1 MTRRVHYKGYVI
13 KSNPER
19 VGVDGQWRLQLAI
32 YTRTD
37 GVINLQPFI
46 GPTVYAEEDEVE
58 LLAIAYGQRIVD
70 EQVSW
75 RKIGLTSRC
84 G

>member
-13 KSNPER
+13 KSNPEP
-19 VGVDGQWRLQLAI
+19 VGDEGQWRLRIAI
-32 YTRTD
+32 YTKTD
-37 GVINLQPFI
+37 GVIKLQPFI

-75 RKIGLTSRC
+75 MKAG
-84 G
+84 